1 MNWNMVFVIYVEGK
15 EGRIELTRQKITTV
29 YGLQFFLK
37 NFFEEQKEW
46 MIEEREKRAWSY
58 EIAFEDNLGREV
70 KLKKLHELIHES
82 EGIMSFFE
90 MTERT
95 IGELLVEGIS

>member
-1 MNWNMVFVIYVEGK
+1 MIYVEGK
-15 EGRIELTRQKITTV
+15 EGRIELTRQKITTAD
-29 YGLQFFLK
+29 GLQFFLK

-46 MIEEREKRAWSY
+46 MIEEREKRIWGY
-58 EIAFEDNLGREV
+58 EITFVDALGREV

-82 EGIMSFFE
+82 EEIMRVFE

-95 IGELLVEGIS
+95 IGHLLAEGIS

>member
-1 MNWNMVFVIYVEGK
+1 MNWKMVFGIYVKGK
-15 EGRIELTRQKITTV
+15 ERRIELTRQKITTV
-29 YGLQFFLK
+29 DGLQFFLK

-46 MIEEREKRAWSY
+46 MMEEREKRAWGY
-58 EIAFEDNLGREV
+58 EIAFVDNLGREV

-82 EGIMSFFE
+82 EEIIRVFE

-95 IGELLVEGIS
+95 IGEMLVEGIS

>member
-1 MNWNMVFVIYVEGK
+1 MNWRMVFVIYVEGK
-15 EGRIELTRQKITTV
+15 EGRIELTRQKITTAD
-29 YGLQFFLK
+29 GLQFFLK

-46 MIEEREKRAWSY
+46 MIEEREKRIWGY
-58 EIAFEDNLGREV
+58 EITFVDALGREV

-82 EGIMSFFE
+82 EEIMRVFE

-95 IGELLVEGIS
+95 IGHLLAEGIS

>member
-1 MNWNMVFVIYVEGK
+1 MNWKMVFVIDVEGK
-15 EGRIELTRQKITTV
+15 EGKIEITRQKITTV
-29 YGLQFFLK
+29 DGLQFFLK

-58 EIAFEDNLGREV
+58 EIVFVDGMGREV
-70 KLKKLHELIHES
+70 KVKKLHELIHES
-82 EGIMSFFE
+82 EEIIRVFE

-95 IGELLVEGIS
+95 IGQLLAEGIS

>member
-1 MNWNMVFVIYVEGK
+1 MNWKMVFVIYVEGK
-15 EGRIELTRQKITTV
+15 EGKIELTRQKIMTV
-29 YGLQFFLK
+29 DGLQFFLK
-37 NFFEEQKEW
+37 NFFEEQKGW

-58 EIAFEDNLGREV
+58 EIEFVDNMGREI

-82 EGIMSFFE
+82 EEIIRVFE

-95 IGELLVEGIS
+95 IGELLAEGIS